1 MAFDRTR
8 IAFGPEALSRFTQI
22 IEEVASELV
31 GDGVPAARC
40 DQPKCAQGW
49 PRDYSA
55 WLASG
60 GQILKLSSS
69 C

>member
-22 IEEVASELV
+22 IEEVHRSWLAMAF
-31 GDGVPAARC
+31 PPHRC

-55 WLASG
+55 WLALVDRYSN
-60 GQILKLSSS
+60 
-69 C
+69 